1 MSNDLIA
8 ARHSAL
14 TLAVQFGCTEDVTT
28 ILHNAGLFLSF
39 LNRGDDASTS
49 ASAKTSPSSAP
60 ATKAAPQSATKPAS
74 GSKST
79 ASEKVKAA
87 SKPAPEPEP
96 EVEEDTPLVITD
108 REVGEALGAM
118 LAADKREEAVA
129 LMGKFGAKSKST
141 LDKKFYAAFVA
152 QANEIL
158 LTA

>member
-1 MSNDLIA
+1 MSNEQTA

-14 TLAVQFGCTEDVTT
+14 TLAVQFADVDVGESGVVRIAET
-28 ILHNAGLFLSF
+28 FLAF
-39 LNRGDDASTS
+39 LNGGDASTS
-49 ASAKTSPSSAP
+49 VSAKTSPSSAP

-96 EVEEDTPLVITD
+96 EVEADEAPTVTD
-108 REVGEALGAM
+108 KEVGEALGAM

>member
-1 MSNDLIA
+1 MSNEQTA

-14 TLAVQFGCTEDVTT
+14 TLAVQFADVDVGESGVVRIAEKFLAFLNGADVTPVVEPV
-28 ILHNAGLFLSF
+28 
-39 LNRGDDASTS
+39 
-49 ASAKTSPSSAP
+49 K
-60 ATKAAPQSATKPAS
+60 TKPVKA
-74 GSKST
+74 T
-79 ASEKVKAA
+79 KAA

-96 EVEEDTPLVITD
+96 EVEADEAPTVTD
-108 REVGEALGAM
+108 KEVGEALGAM

>member
-1 MSNDLIA
+1 MSNEQTA

-14 TLAVQFGCTEDVTT
+14 TLAVQYAPNLPNRDV
-28 ILHNAGLFLSF
+28 LVMADLFLAF
-39 LNRGDDASTS
+39 LNGGDA
-49 ASAKTSPSSAP
+49 AVKP
-60 ATKAAPQSATKPAS
+60 AATKPAPAA
-74 GSKST
+74 KP
-79 ASEKVKAA
+79 AAVAKPVPKKAA
-87 SKPAPEPEP
+87 VVETAVESEP
-96 EVEEDTPLVITD
+96 EVETD
-108 REVGEALGAM
+108 EAPTATDKEVGEALGAM